1 MSETPLDE
9 SLNPIWVLLAKGES
23 PNLWLAPPGGKDWA
37 SSLRSAS
44 ASLGNEELIVSVGR
58 PLARSA
64 LSRLSGRGGL
74 SSKGPSPAEMTE
86 ALEKEGLEVVA
97 TYGLWP
103 SARSPRIAFPWGHIH
118 MLYWL
123 QTSGVLGG
131 GGNKLWARIL
141 ARSVLFTPVA
151 AAIAPGIAFVVRR
164 TGTGEAR

>member
-1 MSETPLDE
+1 MSEAPLDE
-9 SLNPIWVLLAKGES
+9 SLNPIWVLLSRGES
-23 PNLWLAPPGGKDWA
+23 PNLWMPPPGGKDWA
-37 SSLRSAS
+37 GSLRSAS
-44 ASLGNEELIVSVGR
+44 AALGDDELIVSVGR

-64 LSRLSGRGGL
+64 LARLSGRGA
-74 SSKGPSPAEMTE
+74 SSGKGPSPAEVRE
-86 ALEKEGLEVVA
+86 AFGKESLEVVE

-131 GGNKLWARIL
+131 GGNRLWARIL

-151 AAIAPGIAFVVRR
+151 AALAPGIAFVVRR
-164 TGTGEAR
+164 PGRGDTP